1 MKIKMLT
8 TPNAGKDA
16 DKLDH
21 ADTAGE
27 NVKHAA
33 AWETIWLVLV

>member
-1 MKIKMLT
+1 MLA

-21 ADTAGE
+21 SDTAGE

-33 AWETIWLVLV
+33 SRPGKVWQVLV